1 MSARRLLGT
10 GLGMAAIAVLL
21 GLLTPAVPASL
32 AALGAAQRTADTTG
46 ADVLVLHLVGLLA
59 WAVWG
64 WGALGLALTAC
75 SALPG
80 AAGALADG
88 ALRGLLPRSARRAAS
103 LALGV
108 GLGIAPPLLV
118 TAAPGLPAAAAA
130 EEVPARPGPG
140 AGSAVP
146 DWPAPAPP
154 AAPTPDDGA
163 RADAPPD
170 WPPAPS
176 ADEHVVV
183 RGDCLWRIAED
194 HLARTAGRAPATAE
208 VATAVTAW
216 WRANAEVIGPDPDLL
231 LPGQVLRPPAMP

>member
-1 MSARRLLGT
+1 MSVRRLLGT
-10 GLGMAAIAVLL
+10 SIGMAAIAVPL
-21 GLLTPAVPASL
+21 GLLTPAVPTSL
-32 AALGAAQRTADTTG
+32 SALGAAQRTADTAG
-46 ADVLVLHLVGLLA
+46 ADVLVLHLVGVLA

-80 AAGALADG
+80 PAGALAGG

-108 GLGIAPPLLV
+108 GLGLAPPLVV
-118 TAAPGLPAAAAA
+118 TAAPGPPAAAAA
-130 EEVPARPGPG
+130 EEVPGRPGPG
-140 AGSAVP
+140 AGAAVP

-163 RADAPPD
+163 RADALPD

-183 RGDCLWRIAED
+183 RGDCLWRIAEA
-194 HLARTAGRAPATAE
+194 HLARTWGRAPATAE
-208 VATAVTAW
+208 VATAVGAW
-216 WRANAEVIGPDPDLL
+216 WRANADVIGPDPDLL
-231 LPGQVLRPPAMP
+231 LPGQVLRPPALP